1 MTNDGRSIIGELR
14 GCDNMTNVVLQGS
27 FERIYSEDQ
36 GVVVNELGVQVIRG
50 DNISL
55 VAEVDEAKVA
65 SIDHSQQRAAPLKA
79 VTH

>member
-1 MTNDGRSIIGELR
+1 
-14 GCDNMTNVVLQGS
+14 MTNVVLQGS

-55 VAEVDEAKVA
+55 VAEVDEAKDA
-65 SIDHSQQRAAPLKA
+65 AIDHSQ
-79 VTH
+79 